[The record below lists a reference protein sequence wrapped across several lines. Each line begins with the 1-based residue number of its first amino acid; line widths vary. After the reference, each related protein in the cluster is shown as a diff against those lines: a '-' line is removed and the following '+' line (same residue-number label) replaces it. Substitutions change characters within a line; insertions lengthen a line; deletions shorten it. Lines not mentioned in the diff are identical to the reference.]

1 MPNASV
7 EVDPLPNEPVK
18 CSPVKSADPACHSG
32 SEPSDISLPPQIS
45 SYVEDTSAVLE
56 HSYGVTDVS
65 RLKSPSSASKGVH
78 IFEEDMVNSQS
89 NPSVSRVISSCEK
102 VSVSASD
109 LDTVRGDPNGV
120 DVANGKP
127 CRAVSEEASAC
138 SEKDRSSADNM
149 EWESSTLVAE
159 DIEVCKSNGAT
170 DAAEETASPVEH
182 RVLPNGNGFHRLEQI
197 DDG

>member
-7 EVDPLPNEPVK
+7 EVDHLPNEPVK
-18 CSPVKSADPACHSG
+18 CSPMKSADPACHSG
-32 SEPSDISLPPQIS
+32 SEPSDPQIS
-45 SYVEDTSAVLE
+45 SYVEDASAVLE

-65 RLKSPSSASKGVH
+65 RLKSPSSASKEVH

-89 NPSVSRVISSCEK
+89 SPSVSREISSCEK
-102 VSVSASD
+102 VSVCASD

-127 CRAVSEEASAC
+127 CWAVSEEAASC
-138 SEKDRSSADNM
+138 EKDRSSADNM

-170 DAAEETASPVEH
+170 DAAEETASPDEH
-182 RVLPNGNGFHRLEQI
+182 TGLPNGNGFHRLEQI

>member
-18 CSPVKSADPACHSG
+18 CSPVKSRDPACHSG

-45 SYVEDTSAVLE
+45 SYVEDASAVLE
-56 HSYGVTDVS
+56 HSYGLTDVS
-65 RLKSPSSASKGVH
+65 RPKSPSSASKEVH

-89 NPSVSRVISSCEK
+89 SSSVSREISSCEK

-120 DVANGKP
+120 DVAKGKT

-138 SEKDRSSADNM
+138 CEKDRSSADNM
-149 EWESSTLVAE
+149 EWESSTPVAE
-159 DIEVCKSNGAT
+159 DIQVCKSNGAT
-170 DAAEETASPVEH
+170 DAAEETASPDEH
-182 RVLPNGNGFHRLEQI
+182 TGLPNGNGFHRLEQI